1 MNCQKK
7 FFCFHFFNFFF
18 LEKEVLHKDI
28 FRYFSFSIHLSA
40 RGGCSGGGREDV
52 VCVFSK
58 VQEEEERV
66 VARVV
71 ARV

>member
-1 MNCQKK
+1 
-7 FFCFHFFNFFF
+7 